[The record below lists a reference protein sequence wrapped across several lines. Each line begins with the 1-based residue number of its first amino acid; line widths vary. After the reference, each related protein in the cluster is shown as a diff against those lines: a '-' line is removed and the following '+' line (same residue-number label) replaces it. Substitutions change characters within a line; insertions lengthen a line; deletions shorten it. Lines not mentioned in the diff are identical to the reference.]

1 VDGWSHSR
9 NASQLCAIW
18 ARIAKLPRKTVR
30 RASALLVALLTRST
44 LGIAELYLVLAML
57 FRPSGLALELF
68 DTDESEVVRAHDF
81 IIALLKIE
89 TEGVRVTVG

>member
-1 VDGWSHSR
+1 
-9 NASQLCAIW
+9 
-18 ARIAKLPRKTVR
+18 
-30 RASALLVALLTRST
+30 
-44 LGIAELYLVLAML
+44 ML